1 MGNDYQPHLIAP
13 LKNGLELGMEP
24 WLTLPGAFRKL
35 RNAYVR
41 RGVLQKRQGYTL
53 WNRIIHAVADEAI
66 GALGSTT
73 YTGTL
78 ANIPIRAGD
87 LTFTDE
93 TLEIVDDGDGTM
105 SGDGSGTIDYTT
117 GVYSVTF
124 SGTTTDAVTADY
136 DYYPGLPVTSID
148 KFQTTTGALY
158 FLACDTRR
166 VNLFDTGTQK
176 FEDLTGDDEFTG
188 GAGNCFWTEIIGDVF
203 YLTNN
208 VDRPFYYDGTTFAE
222 LLMDTDG
229 DTNNDV
235 TTALLMVAY
244 KSRLVAFC
252 VTEGGDLFPQ
262 RARWSSPVSA
272 GVAADF
278 SNDEYADAPTSDWI
292 VSAEFIGEDL
302 IVFFAFSVWKLRY
315 TGDADAPFRWEQV
328 TKSDGSGAGSFATMS
343 TWSLDDY
350 LYTVG
355 STSIIRTD
363 GLTVMQESYEKVPDI
378 VIDFDRTLITRCYSI
393 VIEEKDLVLLLYPTI
408 GATAIDK
415 VLAYNYVEKGWSD
428 FDLAFNCFGYYQAE
442 EDLAWNDVEETWDE
456 LERSWDDRTSQAGYP
471 TTLAG
476 DEDGNIWQILSG
488 GDDNGA
494 DIELEIESAQWNPYS
509 GSGKKARFGYLDVL
523 VERDADISFQV
534 DFYCDHNPTPYLS
547 EVVTCDSDNN
557 VEDNVW
563 KRIYVGE
570 TGNFHKI
577 KISHTAS
584 AQTLKIHALMPWFR
598 PVGRLNG

>member
-1 MGNDYQPHLIAP
+1 VSDYQPHLIAP

-24 WLTLPGAFRKL
+24 WLTPSGAFRKL

-41 RGVLQKRQGYTL
+41 RGVLQKRQGYAL
-53 WNRIIHAVADEAI
+53 WNRLVHAVEEEAI
-66 GALGSTT
+66 GSSGSTT
-73 YTGTL
+73 YTGTIDNTPL
-78 ANIPIRAGD
+78 RPGD
-87 LTFTDE
+87 LSFTDG
-93 TLEIVDDGDGTM
+93 TLEIVDDGDGTL
-105 SGDGSGTIDYTT
+105 SGDGDGTINYTT
-117 GVYSVTF
+117 GAYSVTF
-124 SGTTTDAVTADY
+124 SGTTTGAVTADY

-148 KFQTTTGALY
+148 KFQTTDGALY
-158 FLACDTRR
+158 FLACDTERI
-166 VNLFDTGTQK
+166 NLFNTGTQK
-176 FEDLTGDDEFTG
+176 FEDLTGADEFTG

-208 VDRPFYYDGTTFAE
+208 VDRPFYYNGTTFAE

-229 DTNNDV
+229 DADNDV
-235 TTALLMVAY
+235 TTALLLIAY
-244 KSRLVAFC
+244 KSRLVALC
-252 VTEGGDLFPQ
+252 VTEGGNLFPQ

-272 GVAADF
+272 GVVADF
-278 SNDEYADAPTSDWI
+278 SNDEHADAPTSDWI
-292 VSAEFIGEDL
+292 VSAEFVGEDL

-328 TKSDGSGAGSFATMS
+328 TKSDGSGAGSFATLS

-408 GATAIDK
+408 GATVLDK
-415 VLAYNYVEKGWSD
+415 VLAYNYVEKSWSD
-428 FDLAFNCFGYYQAE
+428 FDLSFNCFGYYQAE
-442 EDLAWNDVEETWDE
+442 DDPAWDDVEETWDE

-471 TTLAG
+471 TTVAG
-476 DEDGNIWQILSG
+476 DESGNIWQLFSG
-488 GDDNGA
+488 GDDNGS

-509 GSGKKARFGYLDVL
+509 SSGKKARLGYLDIL
-523 VERDADISFQV
+523 VERDADISFTV
-534 DFYCDHNPTPYLS
+534 DFYCDHNPTAYLS
-547 EVVTCDSDNN
+547 EEVTCDSDNN

-577 KISHTAS
+577 RISHTAS
-584 AQTLKIHALMPWFR
+584 AQTLKIHALMPWFK
-598 PVGRLNG
+598 PAGRLNG